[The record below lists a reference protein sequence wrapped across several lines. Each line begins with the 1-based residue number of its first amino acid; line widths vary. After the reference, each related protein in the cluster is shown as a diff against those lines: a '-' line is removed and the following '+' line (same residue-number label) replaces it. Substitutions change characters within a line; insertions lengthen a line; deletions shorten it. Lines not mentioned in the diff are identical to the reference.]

1 MERASIVIKNLPAS
15 RWRASTDMRKTISSA
30 LFVVAACLLTG
41 CGQPETKLTKQ
52 EEKNFKGSSEM
63 SEEAKKRMAEGMK
76 RMAEVQKNN
85 GKMTPAGTTGS

>member
-1 MERASIVIKNLPAS
+1 MFRRFTNVAVAS
-15 RWRASTDMRKTISSA
+15 
-30 LFVVAACLLTG
+30 FVVLAAVSLFG

-76 RMAEVQKNN
+76 RMAEIQKSN
-85 GKMTPAGTTGS
+85 GKGFQPGPASGG